1 MTSDQSE
8 AAVSQCQP
16 IRALCFGEDLAAG
29 HGEGRPHTGGPVADK
44 HRVGDLS
51 LVITCSGS
59 GHVNQQDREYFRL

>member
-1 MTSDQSE
+1 MVYFSKPCV
-8 AAVSQCQP
+8 AVVVQIMCTVARAGCQP

-51 LVITCSGS
+51 C
-59 GHVNQQDREYFRL
+59 NN